1 MSGLRPDIMKTMM
14 GYLRSDGSV
23 GVRNHVLVLPSVLC
37 SSNVARKISVA
48 VPGSVV
54 ASHNQGCAQ
63 LGDDFQ
69 QTRRTL
75 INTALNPNVAAV
87 LVVGLG
93 CERVSPHELRDVIL
107 DSGKPAELI
116 MIQDYGTV
124 DAVKRGTA
132 IVGKMVE
139 EASKIER
146 EQVPLSRLVLGMEC
160 GGSDFSSGLSANP
173 VVGEA
178 ADILWEEEGR
188 VILSETTELVGAEHL
203 LFERM
208 KDEEMKR
215 RFAAMLERMI
225 NESMKNSRDVVDKEN
240 VPNNISPGNV
250 RGGLT
255 TLEEKS
261 LGAMIKGGK
270 VPVVGV
276 NEYGEAIASCP
287 GLYLMDTPGYDVE
300 SVTGMVAGG
309 ATVVLFT
316 TGQGTPTGNAIAPV
330 IKITGNHETARKMR
344 ENIDFD
350 CSAVISGEETLEE
363 SGRRLFDLVLRVA
376 EGEQTKSE
384 FLGQDDFSIWNVG
397 IKL

>member
-1 MSGLRPDIMKTMM
+1 METFK
-14 GYLRSDGSV
+14 GYLRSDGSA

-37 SSNVARKISVA
+37 SANVARRISSA

-63 LGDDFQ
+63 LGDDFK

-75 INTALNPNVAAV
+75 INTALNPNIAAV

-93 CERVSPHELRDVIL
+93 CERVSPHELRDIIQ
-107 DSGKPAELI
+107 DHGKPAEVI

-124 DAVKRGTA
+124 EAIERGIA
-132 IVGKMVE
+132 IVKDMVKE
-139 EASKIER
+139 VSKIER
-146 EQVPLSRLVLGMEC
+146 KEVSLSSLVLGMEC

-173 VVGEA
+173 VVGQV
-178 ADILWEEEGR
+178 ADFLAKKKGR

-208 KDEEMKR
+208 SDESMKQ
-215 RFAAMLERMI
+215 RFTKMLQRMI
-225 NESMKNSRDVVDKEN
+225 DESLKNSRDVVDKEN

-270 VPVVGV
+270 VPIVGV
-276 NEYGEAIASCP
+276 KEYGEVIDAEP

-316 TGQGTPTGNAIAPV
+316 TGQGTPTGHAIAPV
-330 IKITGNHETARKMR
+330 IKITGNRQTAKKMSD
-344 ENIDFD
+344 NIDFD
-350 CSAVISGEETLEE
+350 CSTIIYGEETLEE
-363 SGRRLFDLVLRVA
+363 SGRKLFDLVLRIANGELTKA
-376 EGEQTKSE
+376 EV
-384 FLGQDDFSIWNVG
+384 LGQDDYSIWNVG